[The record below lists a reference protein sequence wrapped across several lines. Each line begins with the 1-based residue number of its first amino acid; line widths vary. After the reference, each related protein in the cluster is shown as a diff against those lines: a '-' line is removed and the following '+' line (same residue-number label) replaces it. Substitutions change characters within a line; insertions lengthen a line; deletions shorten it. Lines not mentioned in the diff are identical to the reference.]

1 MFNSFD
7 ILLNGHQ
14 FKKIYEK
21 EFEKVIKK
29 YNLKKIEIEI
39 LYFISQCGDHNTAK
53 DIANDQY
60 ISKAHIS
67 NSIEDLYQKKYITV
81 LEDKNDRRCIH
92 LKITELAKPVIEE
105 IETVRRHL
113 IEILFQDISEEER
126 NVMYHI
132 SRKIVKNI
140 SEELK

>member
-21 EFEKVIKK
+21 EFENLIKK

-67 NSIEDLYQKKYITV
+67 NSIDDLYRKKYITV
-81 LEDKNDRRCIH
+81 LGDKCDRRCIH
-92 LKITELAKPVIEE
+92 LNITDLAKPVIEE
-105 IETVRRHL
+105 IEIVRRRL
-113 IEILFQDISEEER
+113 IEILFRNISEEER
-126 NVMYHI
+126 NMMYHI
-132 SRKIVKNI
+132 SQKIVKNI